1 MVIIMK
7 KNLQIEGLR
16 GCCVLLVVFF
26 HIVYR
31 FSQVY
36 LKIDVPFLSHW
47 GEFGTTIFLLISS
60 FFLYPSVVKNK
71 NGGGGKLYCLGIEK
85 ENDSFMDSI

>member
-1 MVIIMK
+1 MK

-16 GCCVLLVVFF
+16 GCCVFLVVFF

-36 LKIDVPFLSHW
+36 LKTDVPFLSHW

-60 FFLYPSVVKNK
+60 FFLYPSVAKNK
-71 NGGGGKLYCLGIEK
+71 MGGRLYCFGIEK
-85 ENDSFMDSI
+85 ENGSFVDSI

>member
-1 MVIIMK
+1 MK

-47 GEFGTTIFLLISS
+47 GEFGTTIF
-60 FFLYPSVVKNK
+60 
-71 NGGGGKLYCLGIEK
+71 C
-85 ENDSFMDSI
+85 